1 MEHNVKSLQKIYNRL
16 VKDRVNNI
24 LDELN
29 YDERI
34 EEIEVSYVGVGHGYN
49 SLDFNK
55 KYSAYDINIHLT
67 NDFNYMF
74 YIGISFLLLNASDYV
89 ITDDYL
95 ITFTFFNSERVMDE
109 LTFSSDE
116 GRYSD
121 STIIYNIKEE
131 VKKLKKGGGRVWV
144 STTEEK

>member
-29 YDERI
+29 YNERI
-34 EEIEVSYVGVGHGYN
+34 EEIEVSYAGMSHLYDI
-49 SLDFNK
+49 LDFNK

-95 ITFTFFNSERVMDE
+95 ITFTFFNSERVME

-144 STTEEK
+144 STTNEK

>member
-29 YDERI
+29 YNERI

-49 SLDFNK
+49 SEDFKK
-55 KYSAYDINIHLT
+55 KYSVYDINIHLT
-67 NDFNYMF
+67 NDFNYIF

-89 ITDDYL
+89 ITDDYV
-95 ITFTFFNSERVMDE
+95 ITVTFFNSERVMDE
-109 LTFSSDE
+109 LTYLNN
-116 GRYSD
+116 GTRYND
-121 STIIYNIKEE
+121 SMVIKTIKEE
-131 VKKLKKGGGRVWV
+131 VKKLKKSGGRVWV